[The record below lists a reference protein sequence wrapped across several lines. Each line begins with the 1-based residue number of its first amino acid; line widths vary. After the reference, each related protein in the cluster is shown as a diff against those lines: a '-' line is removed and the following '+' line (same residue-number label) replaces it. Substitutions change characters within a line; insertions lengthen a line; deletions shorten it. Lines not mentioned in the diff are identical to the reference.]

1 MDNELTTEAAVPAQG
16 RTELPAG
23 FHEMV
28 DDLKPIVRGAH
39 VRAQLKVNTEML
51 QMYWETGRTILKRQ
65 GEEKWG
71 TKVVGRI
78 ATELRTEFPNQRGFS
93 HSNVEYMR
101 PRRPAPAPYARTHDD

>member
-51 QMYWETGRTILKRQ
+51 QTYWETGRTILKRQ
-65 GEEKWG
+65 GRRSG
-71 TKVVGRI
+71 GRRSS
-78 ATELRTEFPNQRGFS
+78 AGSPRSCGPSSRTSRGFS